1 MEREKTTVKKLLLA
15 FAALLVLPS
24 LGSAQTYPNH
34 PIKMIVP
41 ISVGSVT
48 DVAARL
54 TAAELQ
60 QRLGQPVV
68 VVNKPGA
75 AMVLGGAECAKS
87 PPDGYTLCVV
97 SPDTMSFNPLTVP
110 NLPYDPGKDFVPVLD
125 MYHVMEGIMVPA
137 ASSADTLDALRT
149 KAAAAPGKLNYGT
162 LGEKTTTDAFR
173 QWLGEYWHTSFVA
186 IPYKG
191 GSEISNALL
200 ENTIDLTKIGV
211 GNMVSQLKAGK
222 IKILALNASQRSSEL
237 PNVPTFKETGLD
249 GFPGGPIFWGVV
261 VPTGTPAPIVAKLHD
276 ELAAIFHGQKFLDF
290 ARQNYLEPV
299 GNSTGEFAA
308 FLKHDRAAAK
318 TVVDKY
324 MK

>member
-1 MEREKTTVKKLLLA
+1 VKKLLLA
-15 FAALLVLPS
+15 LIACALASAAR
-24 LGSAQTYPNH
+24 AQTYPSH

-75 AMVLGGAECAKS
+75 AMVLGGSECAKS

-110 NLPYDPGKDFVPVLD
+110 NLPYNPGKDFIPVID
-125 MYHVMEGIMVPA
+125 MYHVMEGVMVPA
-137 ASSADTLDALRT
+137 SGPDTLDALRA

-173 QWLGEYWHTSFVA
+173 QWLGEFWHTSFVA

-191 GSEISNALL
+191 GSEITNALL
-200 ENTIDLTKIGV
+200 ESTIDLTKIGV
-211 GNMVSQLKAGK
+211 GNMVSQLQAGK
-222 IKILALNASQRSSEL
+222 IKILALNAAKRSGEL

-261 VPTGTPAPIVAKLHD
+261 VPTGTPAPVVAKLHD
-276 ELAAIFHGQKFLDF
+276 ELLAIFQSRKFLDF
-290 ARQNYLEPV
+290 ADKNYLDPAA
-299 GNSTGEFAA
+299 GSTGAFAA
-308 FLKHDRAAAK
+308 FLKKDSADAK
-318 TVVDKY
+318 VVVDKY

>member
-1 MEREKTTVKKLLLA
+1 MRKSLLA
-15 FAALLVLPS
+15 LTACAAL
-24 LGSAQTYPNH
+24 SASAAARAETYPSH

-75 AMVLGGAECAKS
+75 AMVLGGSECAKS

-110 NLPYDPGKDFVPVLD
+110 NLPYNPDKDFVPVID

-137 ASSADTLDALRT
+137 SGPATLDALRA

-173 QWLGEYWHTSFVA
+173 QWLGEFWHTSFVA

-191 GSEISNALL
+191 GSEITNALL

-211 GNMVSQLKAGK
+211 GNMVSQLEGGK
-222 IKILALNASQRSSEL
+222 IRILALNAAKRSPAL
-237 PNVPTFKETGLD
+237 PNVPTFKETGLN

-261 VPTGTPAPIVAKLHD
+261 VPTGTPAPVVAKLHD
-276 ELAAIFHGQKFLDF
+276 ELLAIFQSQKFLDF
-290 ARQNYLEPV
+290 AAKNYLDPAA
-299 GNSTGEFAA
+299 GSTGDFAA
-308 FLKHDRAAAK
+308 FLKKDRQDAK
-318 TVVDKY
+318 LVVDKY